1 MMRTLARLEPPAT
14 APQPLRGP
22 HRLTLALLLLL
33 SAQVASQTLI
43 NANFSMA
50 VSDLASSTP
59 TATVDGVFE
68 SDAAVDRDAEML
80 MSDAVF
86 DRDAERK
93 AKARAHR
100 RSVPADSL
108 GSATPR
114 RTAGSPSCPPT
125 LPNDPRLTSV
135 CPLPPS
141 WLAACASRR
150 VYAANGSP
158 KLRLLSERDVLICG
172 RRAGDCGWEGCDES
186 CPSNKYEVDSEKCG
200 FAWAWTKRKC
210 CGSAPDRSALHVC
223 ATSESSSC

>member
-1 MMRTLARLEPPAT
+1 MLRTLARLEPPVT

-22 HRLTLALLLLL
+22 HRRTLALLLLL

-59 TATVDGVFE
+59 TATVDGGFE

-80 MSDAVF
+80 MSDAVL

-125 LPNDPRLTSV
+125 LPNDPRLHLCV
-135 CPLPPS
+135 PS
-141 WLAACASRR
+141 APYPGWPHVRRGAC

-158 KLRLLSERDVLICG
+158 KLRLLSERRCSYLRQAGGRLSLGRLRQVLPI
-172 RRAGDCGWEGCDES
+172 RRI
-186 CPSNKYEVDSEKCG
+186 PSRLRSMRRLVGKDKKEVL
-200 FAWAWTKRKC
+200 R
-210 CGSAPDRSALHVC
+210 
-223 ATSESSSC
+223 

>member
-1 MMRTLARLEPPAT
+1 MMRTLERLEPPAT

-33 SAQVASQTLI
+33 PAQVASRTLI

-59 TATVDGVFE
+59 TATVDGAFE

-80 MSDAVF
+80 MSDAVL

-125 LPNDPRLTSV
+125 LPNDPRL
-135 CPLPPS
+135 
-141 WLAACASRR
+141 
-150 VYAANGSP
+150 
-158 KLRLLSERDVLICG
+158 LLCV
-172 RRAGDCGWEGCDES
+172 
-186 CPSNKYEVDSEKCG
+186 P
-200 FAWAWTKRKC
+200 
-210 CGSAPDRSALHVC
+210 SAPILAGRMCVDARVRR
-223 ATSESSSC
+223 E

>member
-1 MMRTLARLEPPAT
+1 MLRTLARLEPPAT

-22 HRLTLALLLLL
+22 HRRTLALLLLL
-33 SAQVASQTLI
+33 PAQVASQTLI

-59 TATVDGVFE
+59 TATVDGGFE

-158 KLRLLSERDVLICG
+158 KLRLLSERRCSYLRQAGGRLWLGRLRRVLPIEQIRSRLRKMRLCVG
-172 RRAGDCGWEGCDES
+172 VD
-186 CPSNKYEVDSEKCG
+186 KKEVL
-200 FAWAWTKRKC
+200 R
-210 CGSAPDRSALHVC
+210 
-223 ATSESSSC
+223 

>member
-33 SAQVASQTLI
+33 PAQVASQTLI

-125 LPNDPRLTSV
+125 LPNDPRLHLCV
-135 CPLPPS
+135 PS
-141 WLAACASRR
+141 APILAGRMCVEARVRREWVAEVEATFGARCSYLLQAGGRLSLGRLRR
-150 VYAANGSP
+150 VLPIGRIPSRIRSMRLFVGQN
-158 KLRLLSERDVLICG
+158 KKEVLR
-172 RRAGDCGWEGCDES
+172 
-186 CPSNKYEVDSEKCG
+186 
-200 FAWAWTKRKC
+200 
-210 CGSAPDRSALHVC
+210 
-223 ATSESSSC
+223 